1 MEEKIDPYNHEW
13 RFENWYRSVK
23 RIGHIEVISKESSD
37 VILKYV
43 EYIKEGRN
51 ISNQSKSMKM
61 DLIKTL
67 ISTDGAYYGLSLENL
82 VLNN

>member
-1 MEEKIDPYNHEW
+1 MKTQ
-13 RFENWYRSVK
+13 
-23 RIGHIEVISKESSD
+23 KE
-37 VILKYV
+37 I
-43 EYIKEGRN
+43 
-51 ISNQSKSMKM
+51 KSMKM